1 MKSSII
7 AAASAASGLVA
18 ADNVPTVHFPLTLL
32 YGNNEKIHTTLTKPE
47 TNTTIPVVYDSGSEN
62 FFVFGPGAI
71 DNWGSSNIGV
81 RGQCNASVP
90 ESDLFDYKLSTTASQ
105 PVDHPATYIY
115 GGADKI
121 YGGSVTIND
130 TFIFVNDDGLSY
142 TLENTRVELVDF
154 LTQRIRDTTCSYA
167 PLYDLGIL
175 GVSPFYQGAGR
186 NTTGPS
192 VRQDLLDRG
201 IIGASVQSMWFDEAP
216 EDPLAPYTGNGLIGG
231 IDTSKYSGDLVKVK
245 TVVPGGANVG
255 YFTEMPTVSI
265 NGHTFTQT
273 DSVTYCQ
280 LDSGTH
286 DDTIPIAY
294 AENDLFENITGII
307 TSPIGYTSWNG
318 TCDTIPTNITVDLTF
333 PGVVDGTSV
342 TVKTPLRAYARVD
355 YGEPGYCAMSVGVS
369 GCFLGSPFHSA
380 AFFAAD
386 DEHGEIALA
395 QGGVSKPGS
404 SFDPASVVGRIP

>member
-7 AAASAASGLVA
+7 AAASAASSLVA

-81 RGQCNASVP
+81 HGQCNASVP
-90 ESDLFDYKLSTTASQ
+90 ESDLFDYRLSTTASE
-105 PVDHPATYIY
+105 PEDHPATYVY

-130 TFIFVNDDGLSY
+130 TFIFVNNDGLSF

-154 LTQRIRDTTCSYA
+154 LTQRIKDTTCA
-167 PLYDLGIL
+167 D
-175 GVSPFYQGAGR
+175 R

-216 EDPLAPYTGNGLIGG
+216 ENPLAPYTGNGLVGG

-245 TVVPGGANVG
+245 TVTPGGANVG

-294 AENDLFENITGII
+294 SENGLFENMTGIV
-307 TSPIGYTSWNG
+307 TSPVGYASWNG
-318 TCDTIPTNITVDLTF
+318 TFDAIPANITVDLTF

-342 TVKTPLRAYARVD
+342 TIKTPLRAYARVN

-404 SFDPASVVGRIP
+404 GFDPASVMARVP